1 MKRTLLA
8 LIVTAL
14 ACTSAMHTTESSPGP
29 AKDSLL
35 EILNADPALQPFIQN
50 KDSLNIQ
57 IIYTKIDRDKNNQAH
72 FTDYTFNAD
81 PAKYFY
87 PASTVKMPVA
97 FLAMEKLHELTGKG
111 IDKYTTMITDSSF
124 TGQDVAYTQPMAEDS
139 KPCIAHYVKQIF
151 LVSDNEAN
159 NRLYEFLGQQYL
171 NEQLQRKGLNNS
183 YIRHRLSSPLSNEQN
198 KHTNAVTFVDTAG
211 NILYG
216 QPAQYSNMVF
226 PAFNDKLGTGYY
238 NGGQLVNQPFDFSLK
253 NHVSLANLHQVLR
266 AMVFPGSVPKKQR
279 FDVSEDDRN
288 FILRWMSSFP
298 RESQYPYYDSTEYP
312 DDYAKFLGRKILP
325 NPNIRIFSK
334 SGWAYGFL
342 TDVAYIVDFEHHIE
356 FQLSATIL
364 CNSDGIFNDDKY
376 DFDKTGY
383 PFMKALGQAVFQ
395 YELKRNRKNT
405 PDLSGFRFNY
415 SEN

>member
-1 MKRTLLA
+1 
-8 LIVTAL
+8 
-14 ACTSAMHTTESSPGP
+14 
-29 AKDSLL
+29 
-35 EILNADPALQPFIQN
+35 
-50 KDSLNIQ
+50 
-57 IIYTKIDRDKNNQAH
+57 
-72 FTDYTFNAD
+72 
-81 PAKYFY
+81 
-87 PASTVKMPVA
+87 
-97 FLAMEKLHELTGKG
+97 
-111 IDKYTTMITDSSF
+111 
-124 TGQDVAYTQPMAEDS
+124 
-139 KPCIAHYVKQIF
+139 
-151 LVSDNEAN
+151 
-159 NRLYEFLGQQYL
+159 
-171 NEQLQRKGLNNS
+171 
-183 YIRHRLSSPLSNEQN
+183 
-198 KHTNAVTFVDTAG
+198 
-211 NILYG
+211 
-216 QPAQYSNMVF
+216 MVF

-238 NGGQLVNQPFDFSLK
+238 NDGQLVNQPFDFSLK